1 MAQERSCLAIC
12 KGEADCGGLFVQVD
26 LLGMKKRIQSF
37 PQDNFCHLVAPS
49 VTSLDASVAMES
61 TPGVDSYAIVEQVI
75 IMITT
80 NTFVRIMTYLI
91 FVTNAVNAMRVKFLA
106 ECKKIPEKR

>member
-26 LLGMKKRIQSF
+26 LLGMKRCIQSF
-37 PQDNFCHLVAPS
+37 PQDNFCHIVAPS

-75 IMITT
+75 IIIRKNVFDIKSKPNRQTDKQT
-80 NTFVRIMTYLI
+80 N
-91 FVTNAVNAMRVKFLA
+91 KH
-106 ECKKIPEKR
+106 